1 VQFSMSLS
9 VRPELQPIPFLGCV
23 TLQQPYASAIFD
35 APSPKDV
42 ENRRKPIL
50 RVPEGGGIVGI
61 HAGETVYRPLRTPT
75 PRATIARW
83 NEWSQAAVAFDEL
96 WPGVSYDELPRG
108 QILGL
113 VYTELDTDAAR
124 ELVRTSRWTMHD
136 QAVHY
141 PILHRFKLTEPIDAK
156 GGLGCWDPIRARHQ
170 VDADDYAL
178 LLSAVDAFRFEL
190 PEVVRG

>member
-9 VRPELQPIPFLGCV
+9 IRPDLEPIPFLGCI
-23 TLQQPYASAIFD
+23 TLQQPYASAVFD

-50 RVPEGGGIVGI
+50 RVPESGGIVAV
-61 HAGETVYRPLRTPT
+61 HAGETVYKALRA
-75 PRATIARW
+75 PRGHDPRW
-83 NEWSQAAVAFDEL
+83 SEWERAVWAFHEL
-96 WPGVSYDELPRG
+96 WPDVPDFDDLPRG

-124 ELVRTSRWTMHD
+124 ELVRTSRWTMRD

-141 PILHRFKLTEPIDAK
+141 PLLHRFKLGAPIDAK

-170 VDADDYAL
+170 VDAEDYGL